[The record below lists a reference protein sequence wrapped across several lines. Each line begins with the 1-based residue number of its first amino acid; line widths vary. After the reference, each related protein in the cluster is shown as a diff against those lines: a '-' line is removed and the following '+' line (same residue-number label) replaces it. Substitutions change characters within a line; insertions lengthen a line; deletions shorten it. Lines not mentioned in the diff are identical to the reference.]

1 MNNNYLVINGKRVD
15 LTEEQIKQ
23 LGIENKKKS
32 PFDRVDKYKE
42 YWYINNLGY
51 LDYYTDGRSRTDNG
65 LFNISNYCT
74 DKALLTTRAKEE
86 VLSRLLWRFSMEN
99 GGNKIDWKNPNQSKY
114 FIFQNTMADTWSVSS
129 RLYNKKNDSVYF
141 ISQEVAQRAIDEII
155 IPFYKGEL
163 EVCKIW
169 ER

>member
-1 MNNNYLVINGKRVD
+1 MENYLVLNGRRVD
-15 LTEEQIKQ
+15 LTEKQIEK
-23 LGIENKKKS
+23 LGLQINKNPFERTSMGENFYFIGS
-32 PFDRVDKYKE
+32 DGFVCWSFETNEFIMRDKY
-42 YWYINNLGY
+42 NAG
-51 LDYYTDGRSRTDNG
+51 
-65 LFNISNYCT
+65 NYCT
-74 DKALLTTRAKEE
+74 DKELLKERAKEE
-86 VLSRLLWRFSMEN
+86 VLNRLLWRFSMEN

-114 FIFQNTMADTWSVSS
+114 FIFQNTMADTWSISS

>member
-1 MNNNYLVINGKRVD
+1 MENYIMLNGKRVD
-15 LTEEQIKQ
+15 LTQEQIEK
-23 LGIENKKKS
+23 LGLQINKNPFERTSMGENFYFIGS
-32 PFDRVDKYKE
+32 DGYVCWSFETNEFIMRDKY
-42 YWYINNLGY
+42 NVG
-51 LDYYTDGRSRTDNG
+51 
-65 LFNISNYCT
+65 NYCT
-74 DKALLTTRAKEE
+74 DKELLKERAKEE
-86 VLSRLLWRFSMEN
+86 VLNRLLWRFSMEN

-114 FIFQNTMADTWSVSS
+114 FIFQNTMADTWSISS

-141 ISQEVAQRAIDEII
+141 ISPEVAQRAIDEIM